1 MYMCYIVTNYINFY
15 YHCHLRMIVY
25 MYRKFVFFSQRKVT
39 IVMYMY
45 ITLKAI
51 ISCSMY
57 TLKIYIYN
65 IIWLISYTYTIYD
78 MYEYMYK
85 RVYTS

>member
-1 MYMCYIVTNYINFY
+1 
-15 YHCHLRMIVY
+15 MIVY

-65 IIWLISYTYTIYD
+65 IIWLISYTYTMYD
-78 MYEYMYK
+78 MHEYICISECIHLNITDL
-85 RVYTS
+85 VLIE